1 VDALWPSLCTPLSAG
16 CQFAARVIST
26 RSRPRLIVVLE
37 RFLPH
42 RCSIDPRSAI
52 AASALAAAL
61 AAAFGLVV
69 AGRWRRSR
77 RPAFAAWAAGLFIF
91 AAAALTQALGE
102 AEGFSVALFRAFYLL
117 GGVLGVIYL
126 ALGTVYLLAPSR
138 VANAGAVVLVVL
150 TLVLAVDAALVPVDA
165 AKLHTTSGILG
176 EAITGHG
183 NPIYVAA
190 VVFNIL
196 GSLVLIGGSGWSA
209 WRFAR
214 TRAGLDRVVCNVLLT
229 AGALLIAAGFSAAK
243 SVGGSISTLGIYE
256 AVGIAV
262 MFAGFLSLGRVGR
275 SLPGRGR
282 LVHS

>member
-1 VDALWPSLCTPLSAG
+1 MVRTAT
-16 CQFAARVIST
+16 
-26 RSRPRLIVVLE
+26 
-37 RFLPH
+37 
-42 RCSIDPRSAI
+42 I

-61 AAAFGLVV
+61 AFAFGLVV
-69 AGRWRRSR
+69 ASRWARTR

-102 AEGFSVALFRAFYLL
+102 ASGFSVPLFRAFYLL

-126 ALGTVYLLAPSR
+126 ALGTVYLQAPPR
-138 VANAGAVVLVVL
+138 VARACAAVLLALTALV
-150 TLVLAVDAALVPVDA
+150 AVDAVFVPVDA
-165 AKLHTTSGILG
+165 SRLHSTAGILG

-183 NPIYVAA
+183 NPLYVAA

-196 GSLVLIGGSGWSA
+196 GSVVLIGGSAWSA

-214 TRAGLDRVVCNVLLT
+214 TRTALDRVVCNVLLT

-243 SVGGSISTLGIYE
+243 SVGGSISTLGVYE

-262 MFAGFLSLGRVGR
+262 MFAGFLALGRVGR
-275 SLPGRGR
+275 GAPARGTLGGDGPAR
-282 LVHS
+282 PAATSTR

>member
-1 VDALWPSLCTPLSAG
+1 MRFRRRL
-16 CQFAARVIST
+16 
-26 RSRPRLIVVLE
+26 RPGSIVVLE
-37 RFLPH
+37 PFASRQQ
-42 RCSIDPRSAI
+42 RSPRTAAI

-69 AGRWRRSR
+69 AGRWRGSR
-77 RPAFAAWAAGLFIF
+77 RPAFAAWAAGLFVF

-102 AEGFSVALFRAFYLL
+102 AQGFSVPLFRAFYLL

-126 ALGTVYLLAPSR
+126 ALGTVHLLAPAR
-138 VANAGAVVLVVL
+138 VARVCALVLVALTVL
-150 TLVLAVDAALVPVDA
+150 LAVDAALVPVDA
-165 AKLHTTSGILG
+165 AQLHTTPGVLG

-183 NPIYVAA
+183 NPLYVAA
-190 VVFNIL
+190 VVFNIA
-196 GSLVLIGGSGWSA
+196 GSLVLIGGSAWSA

-214 TRAGLDRVVCNVLLT
+214 SRAGLDRVVCNVLLT

-243 SVGGSISTLGIYE
+243 SVGGSIATLGVYE

-275 SLPGRGR
+275 TLVARGTLR
-282 LVHS
+282 APSPESHL